1 MRAMILAAGF
11 GKRLLPL
18 TEKKP
23 KSLIK
28 IGDKSLIQRNIEHL
42 INNGFNEIIINVS
55 YLGDQV
61 VDHVQDAFPD
71 ENIIFSIEES
81 PLGTGGGILRALPTL
96 GNNPFLCMNADIFHN
111 IEIND
116 LPKDVEIAHLI
127 GVENPDHNKSGDF
140 SLNNDLVEVKES
152 FNELTWSGISVINPD
167 VFSDIETESE
177 TFNVWKFVLLKF
189 IQQGLVSGEK
199 SENLWIDVGTH
210 NRLNEAIKVYNDKE

>member
-61 VDHVQDAFPD
+61 VDHVQDVFPD

-81 PLGTGGGILRALPTL
+81 PLGTGGGILRALSML

-177 TFNVWKFVLLKF
+177 TFNVWKFVLLKY
-189 IQQGLVSGEK
+189 IHKGLVSGEK

>member
-1 MRAMILAAGF
+1 MKAMILAAGY

-61 VDHVQDAFPD
+61 VDHVQDVFPD

-116 LPKDVEIAHLI
+116 LPNDVKIAHLI
-127 GVENPDHNKSGDF
+127 GIENPDHNKSGDF

-177 TFNVWKFVLLKF
+177 TFNVWKFVLLKY

>member
-1 MRAMILAAGF
+1 MRAMILASGY

-61 VDHVQDAFPD
+61 VDHVQDVFPD
-71 ENIIFSIEES
+71 ENITFSIEES
-81 PLGTGGGILRALPTL
+81 PLGTGGGRLRALPTL

-116 LPKDVEIAHLI
+116 LPKDVKIAHLI

-177 TFNVWKFVLLKF
+177 TFNVWKFVLLKY

>member
-1 MRAMILAAGF
+1 MKAMILAAGY

-61 VDHVQDAFPD
+61 VDHVQDVFPD

-96 GNNPFLCMNADIFHN
+96 GSNPFLCMNADIFHN

-116 LPKDVEIAHLI
+116 LPKDVKIAHLI

-177 TFNVWKFVLLKF
+177 TFNVWKFVLLKY

>member
-1 MRAMILAAGF
+1 MRAMILAAGY

-61 VDHVQDAFPD
+61 VDHVHDAFPD

-116 LPKDVEIAHLI
+116 LPKDVKIAHLI

-177 TFNVWKFVLLKF
+177 TFNVWKFVLLKY

-199 SENLWIDVGTH
+199 SKNLWIDVGTH

>member
-1 MRAMILAAGF
+1 M
-11 GKRLLPL
+11 
-18 TEKKP
+18 
-23 KSLIK
+23 
-28 IGDKSLIQRNIEHL
+28 
-42 INNGFNEIIINVS
+42 S

-61 VDHVQDAFPD
+61 VDHVQDVFPD

-116 LPKDVEIAHLI
+116 LPKDVKIAHLI

-177 TFNVWKFVLLKF
+177 TFNVWKFVLLKY
-189 IQQGLVSGEK
+189 IQKGLVSGEK

>member
-1 MRAMILAAGF
+1 MRAMILAAGY

-61 VDHVQDAFPD
+61 VDHVQDVFPD

-116 LPKDVEIAHLI
+116 LPKDVKIAHLI
-127 GVENPDHNKSGDF
+127 GIENPDHNESGDF

-177 TFNVWKFVLLKF
+177 TFNVWKFVLLKY

-199 SENLWIDVGTH
+199 SKNLWIDVGTH

>member
-1 MRAMILAAGF
+1 MRTMILAAGF

-116 LPKDVEIAHLI
+116 LPQDVKIAHLI

-177 TFNVWKFVLLKF
+177 TFNVWKFVLLKY
-189 IQQGLVSGEK
+189 IQKGLVNGEK

>member
-61 VDHVQDAFPD
+61 VDHVQDVFPD

-116 LPKDVEIAHLI
+116 LPKDVKIAHLI

-140 SLNNDLVEVKES
+140 SLNNDLVEVKEN
-152 FNELTWSGISVINPD
+152 FNELTWSGISVINPG

-177 TFNVWKFVLLKF
+177 TFNVWKFVLLKY

-210 NRLNEAIKVYNDKE
+210 NRLKEAIKVYNDKE

>member
-1 MRAMILAAGF
+1 MKAMILAAGY

-61 VDHVQDAFPD
+61 VDHVEDVFPD

-81 PLGTGGGILRALPTL
+81 PLGTGGGILRALPML

-111 IEIND
+111 IEINE

-140 SLNNDLVEVKES
+140 SLNNDFVEVKES
-152 FNELTWSGISVINPD
+152 FNELTWSGISVINPG

-177 TFNVWKFVLLKF
+177 TFNVWKFVLLKY

>member
-61 VDHVQDAFPD
+61 VDHVQDVFPD

-116 LPKDVEIAHLI
+116 LPKDVKIAHLI

-167 VFSDIETESE
+167 VFIDIETESE
-177 TFNVWKFVLLKF
+177 TFNVWKFVLLKY

>member
-1 MRAMILAAGF
+1 MRATILAAGF

-61 VDHVQDAFPD
+61 VDHVQDVFPN

-111 IEIND
+111 IEINE
-116 LPKDVEIAHLI
+116 LPKDVKIAHLI

-152 FNELTWSGISVINPD
+152 LNELTWSGISVINPG

-177 TFNVWKFVLLKF
+177 TFNVWKFVLLKY

>member
-55 YLGDQV
+55 HLGDQV
-61 VDHVQDAFPD
+61 VDHVKDVFPD

-81 PLGTGGGILRALPTL
+81 PLGTGGGILRALPML
-96 GNNPFLCMNADIFHN
+96 GDNPFLCMNADIFHN

-127 GVENPDHNKSGDF
+127 GVENPDHNKRGDF

-152 FNELTWSGISVINPD
+152 LNELTWSGISVINPG
-167 VFSDIETESE
+167 VFS
-177 TFNVWKFVLLKF
+177 NVWKFVLLKY
-189 IQQGLVSGEK
+189 IQKGLVNGEK

>member
-1 MRAMILAAGF
+1 MKAMILAAGY

-61 VDHVQDAFPD
+61 VGHVEDVFPD

-81 PLGTGGGILRALPTL
+81 PLGTGGGILRALPKL

-116 LPKDVEIAHLI
+116 LPKDVKIAHLI
-127 GVENPDHNKSGDF
+127 GIENPDHNESGDF

-177 TFNVWKFVLLKF
+177 TFNVWKFVLLKY

>member
-61 VDHVQDAFPD
+61 VDHVQDVFPD

-116 LPKDVEIAHLI
+116 LPKDVKIAHLI
-127 GVENPDHNKSGDF
+127 GVENPDHNKRGDF

-152 FNELTWSGISVINPD
+152 LNELTWSGISVINPG

-177 TFNVWKFVLLKF
+177 TFNVWKFVLLKY

>member
-1 MRAMILAAGF
+1 MKAMILAAGF

-116 LPKDVEIAHLI
+116 LPKDVKIAHLI
-127 GVENPDHNKSGDF
+127 CIENPDHHKSGDF

-177 TFNVWKFVLLKF
+177 TFNVWKFVLLKY

>member
-1 MRAMILAAGF
+1 MKAMILAAGY

-61 VDHVQDAFPD
+61 VDHVQDVFPD

-116 LPKDVEIAHLI
+116 LPKDVKIAHLI
-127 GVENPDHNKSGDF
+127 GIENPDHNESGDF

-177 TFNVWKFVLLKF
+177 TFNVWKFVLFKY